1 MCCNSK
7 KRNKQTFV
15 NIDVLVIDPYFCHQ
29 IAWHWMEC
37 RTGESVLFDL
47 YTSSPDWCCQPYE
60 VFQCNK
66 NICDFYA
73 KAMFTTE
80 RCLLVLTVYRIT
92 FTEKHIAT
100 VDFVKVRNKALN
112 KSREKFVRNIFLIEQ
127 ILELLRPFVFLLR
140 HGYCVLKNIKSI
152 IGLVM
157 SKGNKWNFKSCFIS
171 KLWHRNLGKERNF
184 SVAEEWTKL

>member
-1 MCCNSK
+1 M
-7 KRNKQTFV
+7 
-15 NIDVLVIDPYFCHQ
+15 L
-29 IAWHWMEC
+29 
-37 RTGESVLFDL
+37 
-47 YTSSPDWCCQPYE
+47 
-60 VFQCNK
+60 
-66 NICDFYA
+66 
-73 KAMFTTE
+73 TTE
-80 RCLLVLTVYRIT
+80 SRLLVLTVYRIT

-157 SKGNKWNFKSCFIS
+157 SKGNK
-171 KLWHRNLGKERNF
+171 
-184 SVAEEWTKL
+184 